1 MLGFPLS
8 TCKEKI
14 YPWFWVYQWVPD
26 SGINAEYSRY
36 KDIIKQFQYNID
48 GSNVNEET
56 VGHLRQRLNVMREIV
71 KVNKADSSP
80 LFTLSII
87 TRMRTRMA
95 RRRGN
100 GGRGSVL
107 TQSSMEGKKI
117 HMWEIENIFECFLAW
132 WEQFWQ
138 SAWPWWL
145 VRASLPT
152 RTCTLLWWRNGTQTA
167 IKIEDYKREN
177 GAKIRGLISLF
188 YPTMLL

>member
-71 KVNKADSSP
+71 KVNKAESSP
-80 LFTLSII
+80 IFTLSII
-87 TRMRTRMA
+87 TRMRTRTV
-95 RRRGN
+95 RKRGS

-107 TQSSMEGKKI
+107 TQSSME
-117 HMWEIENIFECFLAW
+117 AW

-138 SAWPWWL
+138 SAWPWWS

-188 YPTMLL
+188 YPTMLLQIV